1 MGNSVRWK
9 TAQTYEKSYWD
20 GVSEKIASD
29 ASQQLTWYE
38 WKASQCEKKLNQI
51 DIPFNKEESKVLEVG
66 SGPIGIVSYLPWGDR
81 VAIDPL
87 GDFYKQNKNLVE
99 VRDPNVNYLT
109 GKGEEIPYP
118 DGHFSLVI
126 IDNVL
131 DHVDNAEGV
140 LNEIHRVL
148 SPDGVLYME
157 LNVHTYWGFLLH
169 VLLAK
174 LNIDKGHPYSF
185 TPDRISKFL
194 DDHGFKIQKTWLNS
208 YIEARE
214 EDRKSNSLKAKIKGY
229 SGLSEFIY
237 FAVCTRDSRNN

>member
-1 MGNSVRWK
+1 MANSSRWK
-9 TAQTYEKSYWD
+9 TAQSYEKEYWK
-20 GVSEKIASD
+20 GVAEKIASD

-38 WKASQCEKKLNQI
+38 WKASEFEKKLEQV
-51 DIPFNKEESKVLEVG
+51 DYSFNKENCNVLEVG
-66 SGPIGIVSYLPWGDR
+66 SGPIGIVSYLGWGER
-81 VAIDPL
+81 VSIDPL
-87 GDFYKQNKNLVE
+87 GDFYKNNKDLVA
-99 VRDPNVNYLT
+99 VRDSNVNYIT

-118 DGHFSLVI
+118 DKHFSVVI

-148 SPDGVLYME
+148 SDDGVLYME

-185 TPDRISKFL
+185 TPNRIRKFL
-194 DDHGFKIQKTWLNS
+194 SDHKFTIKKDWINS
-208 YIEARE
+208 YLEARD
-214 EDRKSNSLKAKIKGY
+214 EDRKSDSLKAKIKGY
-229 SGLSEFIY
+229 SGLSEFIF
-237 FAVCTRDSRNN
+237 FALCSKTK

>member
-1 MGNSVRWK
+1 MANSSRWK
-9 TAQTYEKSYWD
+9 TAQSYEKDYWR
-20 GVSEKIASD
+20 GVAQKIAND

-38 WKASQCEKKLNQI
+38 WKASEFDKKLNQI
-51 DIPFNKEESKVLEVG
+51 EYSFNKDDCKVLEVG
-66 SGPIGIVSYLPWGDR
+66 SGPIGIVSYLNWGEC
-81 VAIDPL
+81 VSIDPL
-87 GDFYKQNKNLVE
+87 GDFYGDNKDLVA
-99 VRDPNVNYLT
+99 VRDANVNYIT

-118 DGHFSLVI
+118 DGHFSVVI

-148 SPDGVLYME
+148 ADDGVLYME

-185 TPDRISKFL
+185 TPKRISEFL
-194 DDHGFKIQKTWLNS
+194 SDHNFSIKKNWLNS
-208 YIEARE
+208 YLEART
-214 EDRKSNSLKAKIKGY
+214 EDRKSDSLKAKLKGY
-229 SGLSEFIY
+229 SGLSEFIF
-237 FAVCTRDSRNN
+237 FALCTKK